1 MPGRDRNPARHS
13 FAAARGDPAAGRECW
28 LWSTHSLQAA
38 AESLATPWSPPSHHR
53 GCFETLFFIASLKI
67 TKLFTFKATVLSC
80 HTTNACWQL
89 ARPSAKKFSSTSC
102 RQKITPLCRRQA
114 VNWEGKSVNFQSL
127 SGYRCACTHLNPFN

>member
-28 LWSTHSLQAA
+28 PWSTHSLQAA
-38 AESLATPWSPPSHHR
+38 AENLATPWSPPSHHQ
-53 GCFETLFFIASLKI
+53 GCFETLFSITSLKI
-67 TKLFTFKATVLSC
+67 NEAVYFQGC
-80 HTTNACWQL
+80 HCWQL

-114 VNWEGKSVNFQSL
+114 VNWEGKLVNFQSL
-127 SGYRCACTHLNPFN
+127 SGYHGACTHLQSFQLVGRTS